1 VQDAPCD
8 LAPEQEAH
16 PQSALWGVFACGGG
30 FYDIAGEGCAG
41 SISGGGGSGDVV
53 PPLVCLLSPS

>member
-16 PQSALWGVFACGGG
+16 PQSALWGVAQS
-30 FYDIAGEGCAG
+30 AQEQRA
-41 SISGGGGSGDVV
+41 
-53 PPLVCLLSPS
+53 PCLAEVQRGQAQDAAWMFF